1 MKLTDLIPRKAIIP
15 ELKAKDKKGAIQE
28 LVQACRKAHEGEKF
42 NVADIVE
49 AIVAREKTGST
60 GIGSGVGIPHAKV
73 DGVKDVVGAF
83 GRIQPGL
90 DFNAVDGA
98 PVELIF
104 LILAPPSQSD
114 AYLQI
119 LRKVMGAIKKPN
131 FVKFLKT
138 GKAAKDIEEVFK
150 EVEETAAV

>member
-28 LVQACRKAHEGEKF
+28 LVQAARKAHEGEKF
-42 NVADIVE
+42 DVDDIVN

-73 DGVKDVVGAF
+73 EGVKDVVGAF
-83 GRIQPGL
+83 GRVHPGL
-90 DFNAVDGA
+90 DFSAVDGE
-98 PVELIF
+98 PVQLLF
-104 LILAPPSQSD
+104 LILAPPSMGD

-119 LRKVMGAIKKPN
+119 LRKIMGAIRRPN
-131 FVKFLKT
+131 VVKFLKAAKT
-138 GKAAKDIEEVFK
+138 AKDIEDVFR
-150 EVEETAAV
+150 EVEEPAPV

>member
-1 MKLTDLIPRKAIIP
+1 VKLTDLIPKKAIILD
-15 ELKAKDKKGAIQE
+15 LKAKDKKGAIHE
-28 LVQACRKAHEGEKF
+28 LVQAARKAHENEKF

-60 GIGSGVGIPHAKV
+60 GIGDGIGIPHAKV
-73 DGVKDVVGAF
+73 EGVKDVIGAF

-90 DFNAVDGA
+90 DFSSVDGQ
-98 PVELIF
+98 PVQLIF
-104 LILAPPSQSD
+104 LILAPPSQND

-119 LRKVMGAIKKPN
+119 LRKVMAAMKKQN

-138 GKAAKDIEEVFK
+138 VKAVKDIEEVFR
-150 EVEETAAV
+150 EVEEPAPV

>member
-28 LVQACRKAHEGEKF
+28 LVQAARKAHEGEKF

-104 LILAPPSQSD
+104 LILAPPSQGD

-119 LRKVMGAIKKPN
+119 LRKMMGAIKKPN
-131 FVKFLKT
+131 FVKFLKSA
-138 GKAAKDIEEVFK
+138 KAAKDIEEVFK
-150 EVEETAAV
+150 EVEEPAAV